1 MKKFL
6 LVTLTLLLVS
16 QVAFGKNFYRYKDSD
31 GRLIVKDYLPDEAV
45 IVGYEVI
52 NEQGRVLQVVPPEMT
67 TEEKEAARIKEQQ
80 LEALQKKQMEE
91 RRRDILLMRQ
101 YKTIEDIRR
110 TENNQTAA
118 LRANIDLL
126 NGHNSNLND
135 KLEELQSRAA
145 NFERQGKAVPQNTL
159 KEIEATKS
167 QIQTNKNS
175 ITRYEE
181 KIKAIAEQFQR
192 DLVRFKELQAQQL
205 IERNRTNG
213 GSSNI
218 GSVYS
223 CPDRASCD
231 KAWKFTQIFAHENAS
246 NKLEIVTDTLIV
258 SGKAQSENQVSL
270 SITRIP
276 GEGESMQIVMEV
288 SCHASEAGQKL
299 CASQEVTNLKNR
311 FVDYLTER
319 ESL

>member
-1 MKKFL
+1 MKKSL
-6 LVTLTLLLVS
+6 LVFLTLLLVS

-52 NEQGRVLQVVPPEMT
+52 NEQGRVLQVVPPELT
-67 TEEKEAARIKEQQ
+67 AEEKEAARIKEEQ

-101 YKTIEDIRR
+101 YKTIEDIKR
-110 TENNQTAA
+110 TEKNQTAA

-126 NGHNSNLND
+126 NGHISNLND
-135 KLEELQSRAA
+135 KLEELQGRAA
-145 NFERQGKAVPQNTL
+145 NFERQGKSVPKNTL

-167 QIQTNKNS
+167 QIETNKAS
-175 ITRYEE
+175 ITRYED
-181 KIKAIAEQFQR
+181 KIKNIEVQFQS
-192 DLVRFKELQAQQL
+192 DLIRFKELQAQQL

-213 GSSNI
+213 DSSNI
-218 GSVYS
+218 GAVYS

-258 SGKAQSENQVSL
+258 SGKAQSENQISL

-288 SCHASEAGQKL
+288 SCHASEAGAKL
-299 CASQEVTNLKNR
+299 CASQEVTNLKNQ